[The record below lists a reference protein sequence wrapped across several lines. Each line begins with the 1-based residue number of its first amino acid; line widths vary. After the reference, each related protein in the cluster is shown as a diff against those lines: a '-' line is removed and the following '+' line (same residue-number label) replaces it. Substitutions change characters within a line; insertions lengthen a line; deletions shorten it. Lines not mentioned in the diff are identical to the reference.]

1 MDLSLVLVF
10 TIVFLV
16 SVLLTRKRWNLPP
29 GYIGLPVVGSIS
41 LLRKLR
47 QGKKPH
53 LVFYE
58 ESKRLGNVYCWYMG
72 DQLVVILSGYDVVHE
87 ALVKKADIFSDRPTF
102 REPIIPKVKGE
113 NGGY

>member
-1 MDLSLVLVF
+1 MDISLVLVF

-16 SVLLTRKRWNLPP
+16 SVLLTRKRRNLPP
-29 GYIGLPVVGSIS
+29 GYNGLPVVGSIS

-58 ESKRLGNVYCWYMG
+58 ESKRLGNVYRWYMG
-72 DQLVVILSGYDVVHE
+72 DQLAVVLSGYDVVHE

-102 REPIIPKVKGE
+102 REPVFPKVTGE
-113 NGGY
+113 DGRY